1 MIFENSDLQL
11 LTLFIC
17 LTCKKLNLFK
27 NSFFPSLIS
36 QYNHDTL
43 RDYLQIIFH
52 LRFDYFIPNFI
63 KHETFEVIIS
73 PIKIYRRKYEWIY
86 KKTRAYKK
94 CVFFII
100 YTPLHIHEVSVI
112 QAYRY
117 RRVKKDLGF
126 LSFFFLFIFFSPFLF
141 FF

>member
-1 MIFENSDLQL
+1 MSEYI
-11 LTLFIC
+11 
-17 LTCKKLNLFK
+17 
-27 NSFFPSLIS
+27 
-36 QYNHDTL
+36 
-43 RDYLQIIFH
+43 
-52 LRFDYFIPNFI
+52 
-63 KHETFEVIIS
+63 
-73 PIKIYRRKYEWIY
+73 

-117 RRVKKDLGF
+117 RRVKKILV
-126 LSFFFLFIFFSPFLF
+126 SSAFFFLFIFFSLFLF